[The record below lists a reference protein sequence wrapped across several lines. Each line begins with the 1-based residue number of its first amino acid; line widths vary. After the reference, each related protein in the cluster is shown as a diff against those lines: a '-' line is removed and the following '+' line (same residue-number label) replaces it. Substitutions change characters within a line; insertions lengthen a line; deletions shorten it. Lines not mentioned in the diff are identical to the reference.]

1 MCSFPSHSPVV
12 FLILI
17 QSVLEKQLSLETCS
31 LADSGIQ
38 AVGSRIK
45 SCRCLWG
52 GHASSTSHP
61 GWRCTFGVVPVEH
74 PVILT
79 CGASHYPHLCTSD
92 RSSLVLK
99 RCFAVRYNSG
109 MCGCRFCCT
118 HRRPQ
123 TTRVSQER
131 QAAAHQL
138 LQLLAQ
144 PLLWRHTQVGT
155 PRHGAIGVQP
165 PVTAEPCP
173 FHHRLM
179 APSSSVL
186 VFYQKTENQGEFRK
200 MPTEQ
205 AHGFQTLPFCGC

>member
-1 MCSFPSHSPVV
+1 M
-12 FLILI
+12 
-17 QSVLEKQLSLETCS
+17 
-31 LADSGIQ
+31 
-38 AVGSRIK
+38 GSRIK

-79 CGASHYPHLCTSD
+79 CSASHYPHLCTSD

-99 RCFAVRYNSG
+99 RCFAVRYNSDV
-109 MCGCRFCCT
+109 CGCRFCCT
-118 HRRPQ
+118 HCCPQ

-138 LQLLAQ
+138 LPA
-144 PLLWRHTQVGT
+144 PSSAPAVEAHTGGDT
-155 PRHGAIGVQP
+155 EAWSYWGAATGHSR
-165 PVTAEPCP
+165 AFCP
-173 FHHRLM
+173 FHHRLV

-186 VFYQKTENQGEFRK
+186 VFFQKTENQGEFRK
-200 MPTEQ
+200 MPRVDLGQNE
-205 AHGFQTLPFCGC
+205 GKRSFQTTSRLVYGPVKAAG

>member
-1 MCSFPSHSPVV
+1 MV

-17 QSVLEKQLSLETCS
+17 QSVLEQQLSLETYT

-155 PRHGAIGVQP
+155 PRHRAIGVQP
-165 PVTAEPCP
+165 LVTAEPFALSITGSWLP
-173 FHHRLM
+173 AAQSWFSIRK
-179 APSSSVL
+179 PRI
-186 VFYQKTENQGEFRK
+186 GEFRK

>member
-1 MCSFPSHSPVV
+1 MV

-17 QSVLEKQLSLETCS
+17 QSVLEQQLSLETYT

-79 CGASHYPHLCTSD
+79 CRASHYPHLCTSD
-92 RSSLVLK
+92 HSSLVLK
-99 RCFAVRYNSG
+99 RCFAVRYNSDV
-109 MCGCRFCCT
+109 CGCRFCCT
-118 HRRPQ
+118 HCCPQ

-131 QAAAHQL
+131 QAAAH
-138 LQLLAQ
+138 QLLAQ

-165 PVTAEPCP
+165 PVTAEPFALSITRSWLP
-173 FHHRLM
+173 AAQSWFSIRK
-179 APSSSVL
+179 PRI
-186 VFYQKTENQGEFRK
+186 GEFRK

-205 AHGFQTLPFCGC
+205 AHGF